1 MFADYAAGKPSRY
14 LRASLSEAGFRTVN
28 GRQFAISTILPMLEN
43 QAYVGKC
50 VYNRLTRSKWHRFTG
65 GSSAER
71 YDESIEK
78 RPAAD
83 WIVKENAWPALVEQ
97 SVFDQVQ
104 ARRHAVQT
112 GNRHVRGSAV
122 KSGYL
127 LTGMCFC
134 GRCGGKLSGQTTTNS
149 LGVRARYYICATH
162 HNGQLDRCPTRYS
175 VPGEKVERHI
185 LDLIRTDLANLRD
198 DDRLHELVAEEVRR
212 LTGDKGQTRERL
224 QRRLAELDQQIATVR
239 GHLKRMDPQTAN
251 DMGLYDEAKGYA
263 EERRDIERD
272 LGLASA
278 TMPTIPDA
286 AELRRRA
293 IAGLQGLDEVVAS
306 GTIEERKELIA
317 GYLHSVVADPDR
329 QIVQINLYPTL
340 FSQIMTGVGLEPT
353 TNGLKGR
360 CSTD

>member
-14 LRASLSEAGFRTVN
+14 
-28 GRQFAISTILPMLEN
+28 
-43 QAYVGKC
+43 
-50 VYNRLTRSKWHRFTG
+50 
-65 GSSAER
+65 
-71 YDESIEK
+71 
-78 RPAAD
+78 
-83 WIVKENAWPALVEQ
+83 
-97 SVFDQVQ
+97 
-104 ARRHAVQT
+104 
-112 GNRHVRGSAV
+112 
-122 KSGYL
+122 
-127 LTGMCFC
+127 
-134 GRCGGKLSGQTTTNS
+134 
-149 LGVRARYYICATH
+149 
-162 HNGQLDRCPTRYS
+162 
-175 VPGEKVERHI
+175 
-185 LDLIRTDLANLRD
+185 LRD

-278 TMPTIPDA
+278 TMPMIPDA

-306 GTIEERKELIA
+306 GSIEERKELIA

-340 FSQIMTGVGLEPT
+340 FSQIMTGVGLEPGHNSRRKT
-353 TNGLKGR
+353 HIAPAGGALSGALTELSTVGQGIDADLQRLIDRWAGLSDEVR
-360 CSTD
+360 RSVLALIDRQ